1 MTVLELIN
9 KAREDS
15 DFDVIGA
22 INVKEYLPINEKR
35 EVIDLVI
42 AHCSEYEDGNVL
54 LNGVELYIMFNIKF
68 IEAYTDIEFTSNYY
82 DDYDAL
88 TSSGLL
94 DIIITNE
101 VLPEYNRMTE
111 MLILQK
117 EYVMAQNSLE
127 AQVGRFLGDLSY
139 QFGKFVDNIG
149 DKISG
154 LNLEDMN
161 VNQDDVNKVLQFVDK
176 IKK

>member
-1 MTVLELIN
+1 MTALELIN
-9 KAREDS
+9 KAREDN

-35 EVIDLVI
+35 EIINLTI
-42 AHCSEYEDGNVL
+42 ACCSEYEEGNIL
-54 LNGVELYIMFNIKF
+54 LNGVELYIIFHIKF
-68 IEAYTDIEFTSNYY
+68 IEAYTDIEFTDTYY

-88 TSSGLL
+88 TANGLL
-94 DIIITNE
+94 DMIINAA
-101 VLPEYNRMTE
+101 LPEYNRMTE

-117 EYVMAQNSLE
+117 EYVLAQNSLE

-149 DKISG
+149 EKVSG
-154 LNLEDMN
+154 LNLEDVN
-161 VNQDDVNKVLQFVDK
+161 VNQDDVNKILQFVNK

>member
-1 MTVLELIN
+1 MIIN
-9 KAREDS
+9 A
-15 DFDVIGA
+15 A
-22 INVKEYLPINEKR
+22 
-35 EVIDLVI
+35 
-42 AHCSEYEDGNVL
+42 
-54 LNGVELYIMFNIKF
+54 
-68 IEAYTDIEFTSNYY
+68 
-82 DDYDAL
+82 
-88 TSSGLL
+88 
-94 DIIITNE
+94 
-101 VLPEYNRMTE
+101 LPEYNRMTE

-117 EYVMAQNSLE
+117 EYVLAQNSLE

>member
-9 KAREDS
+9 KAREDN

-35 EVIDLVI
+35 EVIDLII
-42 AHCSEYEDGNVL
+42 AHCSEYEEGNIL
-54 LNGVELYIMFNIKF
+54 LNGVELYIMFYIKF
-68 IEAYTDIEFTSNYY
+68 IEAYTDIEFTSTYY

-88 TSSGLL
+88 TANGLL
-94 DIIITNE
+94 DMIINAA
-101 VLPEYNRMTE
+101 LPEYNRMTE

-117 EYVMAQNSLE
+117 EYVLAQNSLE

-139 QFGKFVDNIG
+139 QFGKFVDGIG
-149 DKISG
+149 EKVSG
-154 LNLEDMN
+154 LDLEDMN
-161 VNQDDVNKVLQFVDK
+161 VNQDDVNKILQFVDK

>member
-9 KAREDS
+9 KAKKDN

-22 INVKEYLPINEKR
+22 IKVKEYLPVNEKR

-42 AHCSEYEDGNVL
+42 AHCSEYEEGNVL
-54 LNGVELYIMFNIKF
+54 LNGVELYIMFHIKF
-68 IEAYTDIEFTSNYY
+68 IEAYTDIEFTSDYY

-88 TSSGLL
+88 TENGLL
-94 DIIITNE
+94 DMIINAA
-101 VLPEYNRMTE
+101 LPEYNRMTE

-117 EYVMAQNSLE
+117 EYVLAQNSLE

-139 QFGKFVDNIG
+139 QFGKFVDNIEE
-149 DKISG
+149 KISG

-161 VNQDDVNKVLQFVDK
+161 VNQDDVNKIVQFVDK

>member
-9 KAREDS
+9 KAREDN
-15 DFDVIGA
+15 DFDVISA
-22 INVKEYLPINEKR
+22 INVKEYLPVNEKR

-42 AHCSEYEDGNVL
+42 ARCSEYEDGNVL

-68 IEAYTDIEFTSNYY
+68 VEAYTDIEFTSSYY

-88 TSSGLL
+88 TANGLL
-94 DIIITNE
+94 DMIINAA
-101 VLPEYNRMTE
+101 LPEYNRMTE

-117 EYVMAQNSLE
+117 EYVLAQNSLE

-154 LNLEDMN
+154 MNLEDMN
-161 VNQDDVNKVLQFVDK
+161 VNQDDVNKIVQFVDK

>member
-9 KAREDS
+9 KAREDN

-22 INVKEYLPINEKR
+22 INVKEYLPVNEKR

-42 AHCSEYEDGNVL
+42 ARCSEYEEGNVL
-54 LNGVELYIMFNIKF
+54 LNGVELYIMFHIKF
-68 IEAYTDIEFTSNYY
+68 IEAYTDIEFTSNYC

-88 TSSGLL
+88 TANGLL
-94 DIIITNE
+94 DMIINAA
-101 VLPEYNRMTE
+101 LPEYNRMTE

-117 EYVMAQNSLE
+117 EYVLAQNSLE

-139 QFGKFVDNIG
+139 QFGKFVDNIAE
-149 DKISG
+149 KISG
-154 LNLEDMN
+154 LNLEDIN
-161 VNQDDVNKVLQFVDK
+161 VNQDDVNKILQFVDK

>member
-9 KAREDS
+9 KAREDN
-15 DFDVIGA
+15 DFDFISA
-22 INVKEYLPINEKR
+22 INVKEYLHVNKKR

-68 IEAYTDIEFTSNYY
+68 VEAYTDIEFTSNYY

-88 TSSGLL
+88 TANGLL
-94 DIIITNE
+94 DMIINAA
-101 VLPEYNRMTE
+101 LPEYNRMTE

-117 EYVMAQNSLE
+117 EYVLAQNSLE

-154 LNLEDMN
+154 MNLEDMN
-161 VNQDDVNKVLQFVDK
+161 VNQDDVNKIVQFVDK

>member
-9 KAREDS
+9 KAREDN

-22 INVKEYLPINEKR
+22 INVKEYLPVNAKR
-35 EVIDLVI
+35 EVIDLTI

-54 LNGVELYIMFNIKF
+54 LNGVELYIIFHIKF

-88 TSSGLL
+88 TANGLL
-94 DIIITNE
+94 DMIINAA
-101 VLPEYNRMTE
+101 LLEYNRMTE

-117 EYVMAQNSLE
+117 EYVLAQNSLE

>member
-9 KAREDS
+9 KAREDN

-42 AHCSEYEDGNVL
+42 ANCSEYEDGNVL
-54 LNGVELYIMFNIKF
+54 INGVELYIMFYIKF

-88 TSSGLL
+88 TASGLL
-94 DIIITNE
+94 DMIINAA
-101 VLPEYNRMTE
+101 LPEYNRMTE

-117 EYVMAQNSLE
+117 EYVLAQNSLE

-149 DKISG
+149 EKISG

-161 VNQDDVNKVLQFVDK
+161 VNQDDVNKIVQFVDK